1 LAGFDNQV
9 SFQPVKK
16 EFKSNL
22 QKPHHLIQTW
32 NKMVDSIEKLIE
44 EFSKFPGIGK
54 KTAQRMAFFVLKQR
68 KEEAEVLAQAILD
81 VKSKVGYCSV
91 CFNITEDDPCSICK
105 DQKRDKSIICV
116 VEEANDV
123 AALEKTNQ
131 YRGLYHVLGGVV
143 SPLDGVGPDDL
154 KIKELLL
161 RLKGKQVKEVIIA
174 TNPSTE
180 GEATAIYLSKL
191 IKPLGMKVTR
201 IARGLPAGG
210 DLEYADQTT
219 LANALEGRVEF

>member
-1 LAGFDNQV
+1 
-9 SFQPVKK
+9 
-16 EFKSNL
+16 
-22 QKPHHLIQTW
+22 
-32 NKMVDSIEKLIE
+32 MVDSIEKLIE

-68 KEEAEVLAQAILD
+68 QEESEALAQAILD

-91 CFNITEDDPCSICK
+91 CFNITEDDPCAICK
-105 DQKRDKSIICV
+105 DEKKDRSTICV

-131 YRGLYHVLGGVV
+131 YKGLYHVLGGVL
-143 SPLDGVGPDDL
+143 SPLDGIGPEDL
-154 KIKELLL
+154 KVKELLA
-161 RLKGKQVKEVIIA
+161 RLKDKQIQEVIIA

-191 IKPLGMKVTR
+191 IKPLGIKVTR

>member
-1 LAGFDNQV
+1 
-9 SFQPVKK
+9 
-16 EFKSNL
+16 
-22 QKPHHLIQTW
+22 
-32 NKMVDSIEKLIE
+32 MVDSIEKLIE

-68 KEEAEVLAQAILD
+68 KEEAEALAQSILD
-81 VKSKVGYCSV
+81 VKSKVSYCSV

-105 DQKRDKSIICV
+105 GEKRDRSIVCV

-131 YRGLYHVLGGVV
+131 YKGLYHVLGGVL
-143 SPLDGVGPDDL
+143 SPLDGVGPEDL
-154 KIKELLL
+154 KVKELLS
-161 RLKGKQVKEVIIA
+161 RLKNRQVKEVIIA

-191 IKPLGMKVTR
+191 IKPLGIKVTR

-210 DLEYADQTT
+210 DLEYADRTT

>member
-1 LAGFDNQV
+1 
-9 SFQPVKK
+9 
-16 EFKSNL
+16 
-22 QKPHHLIQTW
+22 
-32 NKMVDSIEKLIE
+32 MVDSIEKLIE

-68 KEEAEVLAQAILD
+68 KEEAEALAQSILD
-81 VKSKVGYCSV
+81 VKSKVSYCSV
-91 CFNITEDDPCSICK
+91 CFNITEHDPCSICK
-105 DQKRDKSIICV
+105 GEKRDRSIVCV

-131 YRGLYHVLGGVV
+131 YKGLYHVLGGVL
-143 SPLDGVGPDDL
+143 SPLDGVGPEDL
-154 KIKELLL
+154 KVKELLS
-161 RLKGKQVKEVIIA
+161 RLKNRQIKEVIIA

-191 IKPLGMKVTR
+191 IKPLGVKVTR

-210 DLEYADQTT
+210 DLEYADRTT

>member
-1 LAGFDNQV
+1 
-9 SFQPVKK
+9 
-16 EFKSNL
+16 
-22 QKPHHLIQTW
+22 
-32 NKMVDSIEKLIE
+32 MVDSLEKLIE
-44 EFSKFPGIGK
+44 EFSDFPGIGK

-68 KEEAEVLAQAILD
+68 KEESEALAQAILE
-81 VKSKVGYCSV
+81 VKSKVRYCSF
-91 CFNITEDDPCSICK
+91 CFNITEDDPCAICQDVKK
-105 DQKRDKSIICV
+105 DRSTICV

-123 AALEKTNQ
+123 VALEKINQ
-131 YRGLYHVLGGVV
+131 YKGLYHVLGGVL
-143 SPLDGVGPDDL
+143 SPLDGIGPEDL
-154 KIKELLL
+154 KVKELLS
-161 RLKGKQVKEVIIA
+161 RLKDKQIKEVILA

-210 DLEYADQTT
+210 ELEYADQTT